1 MKKLLALALAL
12 AACLCLSS
20 ISFAEDF
27 DPAGILDWYED
38 EANVS
43 TWMTTNNGSWDKDIS
58 AAPTDEELEQMFQFA
73 QKSQTGIGWT
83 ETFFLVVRDP
93 AAQQGIIGDTFGE
106 LEDCA
111 NEGTVTVMVLVDN
124 ILPQDQHVTPYDGAS
139 YFEQPVMASFNAGM
153 TCGML
158 NVAATSLGYS
168 THYFAYPD
176 GELINGA
183 AMDPT
188 YFLEGN
194 DYTRL
199 WGITGKYDDES
210 TCMEFPVQGNVKLV
224 AAVVIGTQNQEI
236 DVASRATMYARPDN
250 YDFWD

>member
-1 MKKLLALALAL
+1 MKKLFVLALALVM
-12 AACLCLSS
+12 CLSLS
-20 ISFAEDF
+20 AVSFAEDF

-43 TWMTTNNGSWDKDIS
+43 TWMTTNNGGWDHDPAS
-58 AAPTDEELEQMFQFA
+58 APTDEELEAMFQFA

-93 AAQQGIIGDTFGE
+93 AAQQGIIGDAFGA

-124 ILPQDQHVTPYDGAS
+124 ILPQDQHATPYDGAS

-183 AMDPT
+183 AGQRYHAFRPRM
-188 YFLEGN
+188 LHRCGAVLLLCRQVRGN
-194 DYTRL
+194 LSAGKCPYKKTRL
-199 WGITGKYDDES
+199 HQWGCVPGLLS
-210 TCMEFPVQGNVKLV
+210 CGFQC
-224 AAVVIGTQNQEI
+224 AAACARRAANSL
-236 DVASRATMYARPDN
+236 SR
-250 YDFWD
+250 